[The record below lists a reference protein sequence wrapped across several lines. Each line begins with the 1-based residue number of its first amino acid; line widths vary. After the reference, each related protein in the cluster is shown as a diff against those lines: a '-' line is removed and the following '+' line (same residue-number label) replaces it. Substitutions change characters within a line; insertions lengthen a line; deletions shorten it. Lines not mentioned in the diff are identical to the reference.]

1 MRLLLFLLINDTNK
15 IQLIKSY
22 EFNIK
27 SHNKYYIMTT
37 TQGVQN
43 VSGVD
48 SNVGFFFTNHPET
61 NPITNVIQIGW
72 YAQGEDV
79 FNGQV
84 TAINIEIEQVTI
96 LNQNFKSG
104 RFYYFTSYKLQDPPC
119 FKKDTKI
126 LCFKDA
132 KEIYIPIQ
140 NIKKNDLVKT
150 LNNGYLRVN
159 FIGKSKID
167 NMGNNERIL
176 SRLYKCPKNNYNEL
190 IDDLYITG
198 GHSILVDDLSIEEQ
212 EKTNEIWGKI
222 QKTDDKYRLMAYVD
236 KRTEP
241 YQEEGEFEIYH
252 IALENQDY
260 YGNYGIY
267 ANGLLVET
275 CSLVCLVLSNMVLIE
290 DF

>member
-1 MRLLLFLLINDTNK
+1 
-15 IQLIKSY
+15 
-22 EFNIK
+22 
-27 SHNKYYIMTT
+27 MTT

-84 TAINIEIEQVTI
+84 TAINIAIEQVTI

-198 GHSILVDDLSIEEQ
+198 GHSILVDDLSIEERG
-212 EKTNEIWGKI
+212 KTNEIWGKI